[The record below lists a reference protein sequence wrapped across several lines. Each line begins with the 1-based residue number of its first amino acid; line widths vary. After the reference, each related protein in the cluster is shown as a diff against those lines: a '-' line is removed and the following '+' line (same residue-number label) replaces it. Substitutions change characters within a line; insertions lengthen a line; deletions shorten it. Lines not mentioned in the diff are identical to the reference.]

1 MRNMWEGGMV
11 GEGYLRGMK
20 KELKQGMIGKW
31 QVWTLKNLLEK
42 DMYQGLIG
50 RESRIKP
57 YDRSIIE
64 NECVIHRT
72 EEHASKSFE
81 SGEPVSGIIINGNVN
96 IVYLVYRNK
105 ERLCYKEIY
114 VEAEEPIVF
123 FNCEY
128 YRVAESDNDGRYE
141 THNQDITNIIG
152 QDGNVVGVLLLPKLD
167 GEIYRVKNKNTLY
180 CMVRSDWN

>member
-1 MRNMWEGGMV
+1 MWEGGMV